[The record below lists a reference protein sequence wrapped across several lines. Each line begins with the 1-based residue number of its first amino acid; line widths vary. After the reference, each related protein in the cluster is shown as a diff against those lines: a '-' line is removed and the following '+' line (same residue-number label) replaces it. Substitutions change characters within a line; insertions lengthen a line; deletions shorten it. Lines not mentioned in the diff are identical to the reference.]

1 VKNVKKIV
9 FVFVVFTMLY
19 ACSTKKDTLV
29 SRNYHT
35 LTTKYNVLFNGKKA
49 LNVGI
54 EAINNSFDDNYFKQL
69 LIEPI
74 EFDDDRIII
83 PKISYSLG
91 DGFGGNKKAQVS
103 SSEKGKNNSTPFDV
117 AEEKAVKAIQKHS
130 MDINGYQRNRQ
141 IDEAYLLLGK
151 SRYYSQRFIPAIEA
165 FNYVIVNYP
174 NSNLVADTKIWR
186 AKTNVRLDNEEFA
199 IESLSLLL
207 VVRDSLEADLPDLV
221 KEKAHTAMAMAY
233 LKSDSLQKVKKHL
246 AFATRTFKGKDQAA
260 RNLFILGQIYSQENK
275 KDSATMVFQKLT
287 RFKKAP
293 YRFRIHAEIEI
304 AKNSAN
310 DSSAVP
316 VLKKIQSLIKDRD
329 NKPYLDRLY
338 YQEAVLHR
346 NNDSIKLAINSF
358 NNSIQAKK
366 GSEKQQSF
374 SYEKL
379 ASIYFK
385 NSKYQLASSYF
396 DSVLKVDSDSL
407 NLRYRRIKRKHKNL
421 ASLIKFEELVSEN
434 DSIINIASLSTSEQ
448 EIFFQKYINT
458 IKKEDEKAAQLKL
471 NQLAFGGDFGANS
484 LQSSKKGS
492 WYFYNS
498 QSLNFG
504 KTEFQKIWGTRK
516 LADNW
521 RWSSSIDFSNSN
533 VDSVQTVQ
541 KNLRYD
547 LASYLENIP
556 TKKTTIDGLKIARNT
571 ALYELGI
578 IYKEQFKDIPLAINR
593 LESVASLNTDEE
605 LTLPINWHLYQI
617 YTNLNAIEKANKH
630 AELILTKYPKTVF
643 AQKIKSPD
651 KTFKQEDKVDEIA
664 NTYKEIF
671 YIYKENKFEETLAKI
686 DAILPTIQNS
696 KLLPK
701 FALLKA
707 YAIGK
712 YKNKETY
719 KNALEFISV
728 NYANTEEG
736 KKAREIINQL
746 NK

>member
-593 LESVASLNTDEE
+593 LESVASLNTDEA

>member
-1 VKNVKKIV
+1 
-9 FVFVVFTMLY
+9 MLY

-593 LESVASLNTDEE
+593 LESVASLNTDEA